1 MLHLSL
7 RTADKFAEEYDC
19 FGDSYTHN
27 STPESLKEIFDK
39 VRAQVRGLSNF
50 EMLTY
55 YFYQNIF
62 TPL

>member
-1 MLHLSL
+1 MLHFSL

-39 VRAQVRGLSNF
+39 VPGQVRGLLNF
-50 EMLTY
+50 RMLT
-55 YFYQNIF
+55 
-62 TPL
+62 